1 MSAILQ
7 DLRHGV
13 RLLFRA
19 PAFTAVAVVAL
30 AIGIGANTAI
40 FSVVNTLVLQPLP
53 YKDADRL
60 AVIWEHNIP
69 RDKKNN
75 VVSPGN
81 FLHWRE
87 MNQTFED
94 IAAVGLTFTITAT
107 GDGEPEELPMQYV
120 TAAFFPVVGVQPQV
134 GRPFTAEED
143 KPNSR
148 VVVISDRLWKRRF
161 HGDPG
166 ILARPITLQGNPL
179 TVVGVMPPGF
189 SFLDKTVDVWLPPGF
204 TEATR
209 TPRGRWL
216 QVVGRLKPGVT
227 FTRAQDDMTRVAADL
242 TRLFPNF
249 DTGWTAR
256 VVPLRE
262 QLTGDVRPALLVLL
276 GAVAFVLLIACANVA
291 NLLLARATSRRRELA
306 VRAALGAARGRLVR
320 QLLAES
326 AVLATFGGIAGLL
339 LAWWALYLLRA
350 VVAERLPIQRLEAVG
365 IDGWVLAF
373 TMLAS
378 LGSGIFFGLVPA
390 MSASG
395 AALTDALKEGGRSG
409 SAARGRR
416 TRAVFVISEVALALV
431 LLVGAGLLV
440 RSFVALT
447 GVNPGFETRHTVTM
461 RVSLPAARYRE
472 PDKRSRF
479 FQRVFDRVDVLPGV
493 QASGGTSFLPLT
505 GLGAATGF
513 EVVGKPVPPPGEEP
527 VCDVRVVTNDYFKT
541 MGVPLLKGRLYVEGD
556 ASEKAG
562 RVIINETMARR
573 YWPGEDAIG
582 KRVKISWSENAEDE
596 IIGVVGDVRHAS
608 LDQEPRA
615 TTYWPYDRQP
625 YPTMTVAVRTAGD
638 PTIHDKRGRE
648 HHPRAGSRARRR

>member
-1 MSAILQ
+1 MSTLLQ
-7 DLRHGV
+7 DLRHGA

-19 PAFTAVAVVAL
+19 PGFTAVAVVAL

-69 RDKKNN
+69 RDKKDN

-94 IAAVGLTFTITAT
+94 IAGVGLTFTITVT
-107 GDGEPEELPMQYV
+107 GDGDPEELPMQYV
-120 TAAFFPVVGVQPQV
+120 TAAFFPVVGVQPQI

-143 KPNSR
+143 KPNNR

-166 ILARPITLQGNPL
+166 ILARHITLQGNPL

-227 FTRAQDDMTRVAADL
+227 FARAQDDMTRVAGEL
-242 TRLFPNF
+242 TRLFPDF

-262 QLTGDVRPALLVLL
+262 QLTGAVRPALLVLL

-291 NLLLARATSRRRELA
+291 NLLLARATSRQRELA
-306 VRAALGAARGRLVR
+306 VRAALGAPRGRLIR

-326 AVLATFGGIAGLL
+326 SVLATLGGLAGLL
-339 LAWWALYLLRA
+339 LAWWVLYLLRA
-350 VVAERLPIQRLEAVG
+350 VVADRLPIQRLEAVG

-378 LGSGIFFGLVPA
+378 IGSGILFGLVPA
-390 MSASG
+390 LSASG

-416 TRAVFVISEVALALV
+416 TRAIFVIVEVALALV

-440 RSFVALT
+440 RSFVALA
-447 GVNPGFETRHTVTM
+447 GVNPGFDSRHTVTM

-472 PDKRSRF
+472 PDKRSLF
-479 FQRVFDRVDVLPGV
+479 FQRVFDRVDALPGV
-493 QASGGTSFLPLT
+493 QASGATSFLPLN
-505 GLGAATGF
+505 GPRGGDRIPDRRPARSAAGGRARVRRPCRDQRLFQGDGRAAAEGA
-513 EVVGKPVPPPGEEP
+513 
-527 VCDVRVVTNDYFKT
+527 
-541 MGVPLLKGRLYVEGD
+541 PLCRRGRFGKGR
-556 ASEKAG
+556 
-562 RVIINETMARR
+562 ARDHQR
-573 YWPGEDAIG
+573 HDG
-582 KRVKISWSENAEDE
+582 AE
-596 IIGVVGDVRHAS
+596 
-608 LDQEPRA
+608 LL
-615 TTYWPYDRQP
+615 
-625 YPTMTVAVRTAGD
+625 
-638 PTIHDKRGRE
+638 
-648 HHPRAGSRARRR
+648 AR